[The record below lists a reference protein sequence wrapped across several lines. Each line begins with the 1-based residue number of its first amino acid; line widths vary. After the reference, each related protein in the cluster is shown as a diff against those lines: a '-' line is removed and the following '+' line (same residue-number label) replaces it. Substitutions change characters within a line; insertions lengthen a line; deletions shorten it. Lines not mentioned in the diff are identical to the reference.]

1 MPGLLEKLRE
11 VVLGSRC
18 VDSNGTAP
26 ALMITVRCKRCGEE
40 IKTRVEKAHA
50 LQEQYE
56 MVAGGHG
63 EEPEV
68 SGYLLQK
75 EILGE
80 NCQSLIHL
88 TMHFDPCTR
97 LLKHEIEGGELV
109 EVTDSD

>member
-18 VDSNGTAP
+18 PDSNGTAP
-26 ALMITVRCKRCGEE
+26 ALMITVRCKHCGEE
-40 IKTRVEKAHA
+40 IRTRVEKAHA

-56 MVAGGHG
+56 MVAGDHG

-75 EILGE
+75 EILGAK
-80 NCQSLIHL
+80 CQNLISL
-88 TMHFDPCTR
+88 TMYFDPCTR
-97 LLKHEIEGGELV
+97 LLKYEIQGGELV
-109 EVTDSD
+109 EVADSD